1 MNVKFKKVLLGM
13 AMMLGLTLLPISTQT
28 VFAEGGSGIPV
39 SGNGQASGQGTSQN
53 TAGGPCKEKTG
64 FYVCVTWADSDNGA
78 PHAMGHGCI
87 LQAQNGYSVP
97 AFAVD
102 SQSRVPSSVGAYALA
117 PWSQPAFVAG
127 SSPIGFG
134 EQIKSF
140 LLQNNDMGELNA
152 IDVAQKYCGV
162 TAQEILQKQAEN
174 KVVFVSVQPIM
185 WCNNWTSLSVSS
197 KGGLIVGLTYGIGS
211 QITNEK
217 TWISNVTRGAFP
229 KSFRYE
235 KSWQGISDCNIAD
248 NTFSREMMM
257 DKSIGCGIVS
267 VKLNNT
273 NQVVLCV
280 EDDSGLW
287 NTQYL
292 SAGKTYTIQNPYQG
306 AEFVEATFST
316 KKTDLTDPNASYDA
330 VCGSGAP
337 NRATGAGTVEFNIP
351 NKEVALFVHYKG
363 DIPDPELEDAHLY
376 SWETSY
382 VFGRYAADRS
392 AGTDVDN
399 AYTLETHINEVIE
412 MVKGYTKSCPHNKDY
427 THANNASGSAV
438 IDKIT
443 CRGSE
448 DWQSQKYGVQADLG
462 DFPNAS
468 WNLYR
473 QSVSGEKWDTYSKA
487 LNNTNK
493 WKIDEEVDPQFS
505 YYLTRSH
512 LEDVSACP
520 EGGDAAAAINIS
532 PEYDWETSWT
542 GKEGASQK
550 ADTEGSH
557 HVSDYSYSFTAY
569 GYDLKIYYH
578 FECDGDYW
586 EEGSYGDWDNDPS
599 TADTYKVTDSETHPA
614 GHKYNAAGSD
624 WSGIGNSTIYKENSY
639 TPDPWIGNTGDGHI
653 EDKYKTKITPSGQN
667 TSAGTVVAWEDG
679 SNLSGNFAK
688 GGSFDYTAKTGQ
700 LVGSQFQGVSFS
712 IYPEVKMSVWT
723 STGGADK
730 YATPQ
735 ESVCYVMGEYAR
747 HYTPP
752 IAHSYKAR
760 LTTGSM
766 EGMGTLASAADGS
779 DAKKVL
785 DNASGHQ
792 DNDLGVT
799 AMGTTFEIA
808 TTSRYKI
815 DIYTVGCNVTDH
827 EANSEWG
834 NEKQSVKG
842 SHEEY
847 VSSILAGMQQE
858 IIMKLEK
865 GSGTSQSFDPVYYVL
880 LSTESDT
887 SRVDESAETNVN
899 FAMGGYE
906 EEGTVQGWCNTMWG
920 GEAYTTALQY
930 GTILDTMFISASGDD
945 ADNHSKP
952 YSEGVHVGTALG
964 SGVIGNG
971 AHWYD
976 EESHDKMKVE
986 YYHTTVTFGLM
997 NADDKM
1003 DWNLLKQNTKSRLKN
1018 ATDSIHVTFYTRLF
1032 NDQDYTAADGYTW
1045 DGHTGTYRIDHLNG
1059 CDFHVVNGTNSQM
1072 KSN

>member
-13 AMMLGLTLLPISTQT
+13 AMMLGLTLLPMASQT
-28 VFAEGGSGIPV
+28 VFAASDAGSGGSGMPV
-39 SGNGQASGQGTSQN
+39 ISAEDAGHST
-53 TAGGPCKEKTG
+53 TRDIVGGPSKEK
-64 FYVCVTWADSDNGA
+64 VC
-78 PHAMGHGCI
+78 
-87 LQAQNGYSVP
+87 
-97 AFAVD
+97 
-102 SQSRVPSSVGAYALA
+102 
-117 PWSQPAFVAG
+117 
-127 SSPIGFG
+127 
-134 EQIKSF
+134 
-140 LLQNNDMGELNA
+140 
-152 IDVAQKYCGV
+152 
-162 TAQEILQKQAEN
+162 
-174 KVVFVSVQPIM
+174 VFVSVSISDGENSPSTAVGHGAYLINSDYYGNPGDCSSDSKINGASLGAVFSAPWPSSM
-185 WCNNWTSLSVSS
+185 YWCVGGQNGAGGGKAITNWCANTKAADGSEMASLIAEKACGVTQDQIRTYMAQGKSVFLNFEGCLWCKNFTGMTTSSS
-197 KGGLIVGLTYGIGS
+197 GIISGLAYGIGS
-211 QITNEK
+211 KISDNK
-217 TWISNVTRGAFP
+217 TLISSYLRGSFP
-229 KSFRYE
+229 KGGFYDIPL
-235 KSWQGISDCNIAD
+235 QGISTVNPPSGLIS
-248 NTFSREMMM
+248 TGEMM
-257 DKSIGCGIVS
+257 DKSSSWGICS
-267 VKLNNT
+267 ICLNQK

-287 NTQYL
+287 QTQYL
-292 SAGKTYTIQNPYQG
+292 SAGDEYTIQNPYQG

-376 SWETSY
+376 SWETA
-382 VFGRYAADRS
+382 VILPRYAAQRDDG
-392 AGTDVDN
+392 AEVDN

-448 DWQSQKYGVQADLG
+448 DWQSQKYGVSADLG

-493 WKIDEEVDPQFS
+493 WQIDEEVDPQFS

-532 PEYDWETSWT
+532 PEYDWETTWT

-569 GYDLKIYYH
+569 NYDLKIYYH
-578 FECDGDYW
+578 FECGGDYW
-586 EEGSYGDWDNDPS
+586 EEGSTGDWDNDPS
-599 TADTYKVTDSETHPA
+599 TPDTYKVTDSETHPK

-667 TSAGTVVAWEDG
+667 TAAGTVVAWEDG
-679 SNLSGNFAK
+679 STLSGNFAK

-730 YATPQ
+730 YASPQ

-785 DNASGHQ
+785 DNASGNQ

-858 IIMKLEK
+858 IMMRQTVLEPCKLV
-865 GSGTSQSFDPVYYVL
+865 SCQ
-880 LSTESDT
+880 
-887 SRVDESAETNVN
+887 
-899 FAMGGYE
+899 
-906 EEGTVQGWCNTMWG
+906 
-920 GEAYTTALQY
+920 
-930 GTILDTMFISASGDD
+930 
-945 ADNHSKP
+945 
-952 YSEGVHVGTALG
+952 
-964 SGVIGNG
+964 
-971 AHWYD
+971 
-976 EESHDKMKVE
+976 
-986 YYHTTVTFGLM
+986 
-997 NADDKM
+997 
-1003 DWNLLKQNTKSRLKN
+1003 LK
-1018 ATDSIHVTFYTRLF
+1018 Y
-1032 NDQDYTAADGYTW
+1032 
-1045 DGHTGTYRIDHLNG
+1045 
-1059 CDFHVVNGTNSQM
+1059 
-1072 KSN
+1072 